1 MAYERATRRRCCL
14 LDCDNAGGR
23 CELPKETELAMT
35 QKMPLTLAILLFA
48 APCVAQTP
56 VALVEDVRGNAV
68 GLEFMD
74 YVAPGKVIR
83 LRPSDM
89 VVLSYLNSCWSERI
103 VGGTITVGLEQ
114 SEVQGGKVT
123 RTKVP
128 CNAAQLDLNS
138 KQSIQSAGTVFRGA
152 TGVPSL
158 TLYGLS
164 PVVEAA
170 GGTALLIVRLD
181 RANEYHVATLR
192 KKKGSSRS
200 VLDLATVN
208 KVLTPG
214 GTYRASIGLRQI
226 EFKVSPEAKPGRA
239 PVIGRL
245 LRFSPAS

>member
-1 MAYERATRRRCCL
+1 
-14 LDCDNAGGR
+14 
-23 CELPKETELAMT
+23 MT
-35 QKMPLTLAILLFA
+35 QIMLLTLAIVFFA
-48 APCVAQTP
+48 SPCFAQTP
-56 VALVEDVRGNAV
+56 VALVEDVRGNSV

-74 YVAPGKVIR
+74 YVASGKIIR
-83 LRPSDM
+83 LRPNDM
-89 VVLSYLNSCWSERI
+89 LVLSYLNSCWSERI
-103 VGGTITVGLEQ
+103 IGGTVTVGLEQ

-128 CNAAQLDLNS
+128 CNTAQFDLNS

-152 TGVPSL
+152 TGVPGL